1 MRDDIHMMRRL
12 KAAGLSPT
20 PQRVAIAEIILGKPQ
35 HMTAEQVHARV
46 STEIRPVSLATV
58 YNTLKA
64 FVEKNLLREVV
75 VDPGRVYY
83 DSTVDNHHH
92 FYNVETGELTDI
104 PEDQVNIAALPALP
118 GGAQVAGVDVIIRIR
133 PAH

>member
-1 MRDDIHMMRRL
+1 MRDDIHMMQKLRE
-12 KAAGLSPT
+12 AGLSPT
-20 PQRVAIAEIILGKPQ
+20 PQRVAIGEILLGRPQ

-64 FVEKNLLREVV
+64 FVEKGLLREVV

-83 DSTVDNHHH
+83 DSTVANHHH

-104 PEDQVNIAALPALP
+104 PADQVNIAGLPVLP
-118 GGAQVAGVDVIIRIR
+118 RGAEVAGVDVIIRIR
-133 PAH
+133 PTH